1 MPREA
6 IVFTVLGVAFLA
18 PIVLILAKELI
29 VWVIDTFKWGISDGD
44 AIIFVILFFV
54 GFGFLLGALVITQQ
68 NKDNQPCQVQTTNQ
82 P

>member
-6 IVFTVLGVAFLA
+6 IVFILLGAACLA
-18 PIVLILAKELI
+18 PIVLILVKELI
-29 VWVIDTFKWGISDGD
+29 VWIAEVFKWGIDEGD

>member
-6 IVFTVLGVAFLA
+6 LVFVLLGVACLA
-18 PIVLILAKELI
+18 PIVLILAKELL
-29 VWVIDTFKWGISDGD
+29 VWIIDTFKWGISEED